1 LPIDGSTTARTPP
14 ASSSIADAELVA
26 RCRAGDQAAWEALV
40 RRHSGLVAAIVRGG
54 FRLAPADAEDVF
66 QEVFTR
72 LYMRLDGLREGQAVR
87 GWIAQVARNVALDHI
102 RRSGREVATGE
113 PVDEHAFHEP
123 LRDVDEALS
132 VRAALE
138 RLPAHQREIL
148 DRFFARDQSYDT
160 IGGELGIPPGTI
172 ASRISRALAALRVEW
187 EGARGRS
194 GPAGTSSQ

>member
-1 LPIDGSTTARTPP
+1 LPIDGSPTARTAP
-14 ASSSIADAELVA
+14 AASSIADAELVA
-26 RCRAGDQAAWEALV
+26 RCRAGDQSAWEALV

-72 LYMRLDGLREGQAVR
+72 LYTRLDGIREGQAVR

-102 RRSGREVATGE
+102 RRSGREVVSGE
-113 PVDEHAFHEP
+113 PVNEHAFDEP
-123 LRDVDEALS
+123 LRGVEDALS

-148 DRFFARDQSYDT
+148 DRFFTRDQSYET
-160 IGGELGIPPGTI
+160 IGAELGIPPGTI
-172 ASRISRALAALRVEW
+172 ASRISRALASLRVEW
-187 EGARGRS
+187 EATGGRS
-194 GPAGTSSQ
+194 DAAGASCD